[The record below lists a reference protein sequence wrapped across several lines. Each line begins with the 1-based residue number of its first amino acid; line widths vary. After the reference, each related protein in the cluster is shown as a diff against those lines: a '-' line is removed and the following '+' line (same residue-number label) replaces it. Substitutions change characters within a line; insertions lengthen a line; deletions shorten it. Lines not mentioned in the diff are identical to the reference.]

1 MTFAFFEDLVRTVL
15 VFILH
20 VEHRIDEVFAL
31 QGPKAILPAE
41 TCEYRTVV
49 EGGLAVQVQR
59 RGPPGGHSVLK
70 LSPVGVEVVAASL
83 GTQSGEILD
92 LEVAGFFQIVIISDE
107 IRVLLGED
115 RRQRENQEY
124 GKEEKAKQ
132 NDPTKRDHGNSLQMT
147 CIKQLRLT

>member
-15 VFILH
+15 VLILH

-31 QGPKAILPAE
+31 QGTEAILPAE
-41 TCEYRTVV
+41 TREYRAVV
-49 EGGLAVQVQR
+49 EGGLPVQVELR
-59 RGPPGGHSVLK
+59 RPPGGRSVLK
-70 LSPVGVEVVAASL
+70 LGPVGMEVVAASL

-92 LEVAGFFQIVIISDE
+92 LEVAGLFEIVIISDE
-107 IRVLLGED
+107 IRVLLRED
-115 RRQRENQEY
+115 RRRRENQEY